1 MEITPKTLILSISLF
16 LILFLTA
23 GNSYAQTRKQRVD
36 TVQISYFAELK
47 KHLYPPV
54 DSLTTK
60 ELALFTVFPE
70 VKPNSSL
77 RLIEKNSKFYLELRY
92 LEKNIWVEV
101 LTSFVQHSYKPMT
114 LKVEYFIAPL
124 STQFATKVLAVFS
137 KVKELRGNG
146 QKIYEKGKLLTGHFD
161 FFDGSSYNFITYIN
175 GKMES
180 TNIQVDESDPYNTDP
195 IESSDYIYKV
205 KLTNIRIIN
214 DMKNGTFK
222 ESKYEIYK

>member
-1 MEITPKTLILSISLF
+1 MKTTPKALILSVSLFFILF
-16 LILFLTA
+16 LIA

-114 LKVEYFIAPL
+114 LKIDYFSVPL
-124 STQFATKVLAVFS
+124 SKQFATKILEVFS
-137 KVKELRGNG
+137 KVKELRGNR
-146 QKIYEKGKLLTGHFD
+146 QKIYEKGKLLTEHFD
-161 FFDGSSYNFITYIN
+161 LFDGSSYNFITYIN
-175 GKMES
+175 GKVES
-180 TNIQVDESDPYNTDP
+180 AGIQVSESDPYNTDP

-205 KLTNIRIIN
+205 KLTNIKIIN
-214 DMKNGTFK
+214 DMRNGTFK
-222 ESKYEIYK
+222 ESNYEIYK